1 MRDAKN
7 SALSQHAA
15 RSILF
20 NTFFSIPA
28 RRVPL
33 RGTQNRKF
41 IGALALL
48 RLLAAT
54 LLLLTGSVALAN
66 DDAVQKEVIA
76 ATAAWA
82 EAFNARD
89 AQRIAAL
96 YAHDAVFW
104 GTISPT
110 IRTTPE
116 AVLEYFTNSTTK
128 RPNLRIAIGEQHAR
142 VYGDTAIN
150 SGYYTSRNVQD
161 GQEIITPMR
170 FTFVFHQRGGR
181 WMIVSHH
188 SSRMPAP

>member
-1 MRDAKN
+1 MLDSRRFDM
-7 SALSQHAA
+7 ALRCLPHGIWHRMLVAA
-15 RSILF
+15 L
-20 NTFFSIPA
+20 TM
-28 RRVPL
+28 L
-33 RGTQNRKF
+33 RP
-41 IGALALL
+41 
-48 RLLAAT
+48 LAAT
-54 LLLLTGSVALAN
+54 FLLLTGTVSYAD
-66 DDAVQKEVIA
+66 DDAVQKEVLA
-76 ATAAWA
+76 ATAAWV

-96 YAHDAVFW
+96 YAEDAVFW

-116 AVLEYFTNSTTK
+116 TVLEYFTNSTTR
-128 RPNLRIAIGEQHAR
+128 RPNLRITIGEQHVR
-142 VYGDTAIN
+142 VFGDTATN

>member
-1 MRDAKN
+1 MPN
-7 SALSQHAA
+7 SRIFDS
-15 RSILF
+15 
-20 NTFFSIPA
+20 
-28 RRVPL
+28 VPQKL
-33 RGTQNRKF
+33 PL
-41 IGALALL
+41 GAFASTLL

-54 LLLLTGSVALAN
+54 ILLLTSSVVSADDEAL
-66 DDAVQKEVIA
+66 QKVVA

-96 YAHDAVFW
+96 YADDAVFW

-128 RPNLRIAIGEQHAR
+128 RPNLRIAIGEQHVR
-142 VYGDTAIN
+142 VYGETAIS

-170 FTFVFHQRGGR
+170 FTFVFHQRDGR

>member
-1 MRDAKN
+1 MPISGSFDT
-7 SALSQHAA
+7 ALQQPPDS
-15 RSILF
+15 
-20 NTFFSIPA
+20 
-28 RRVPL
+28 
-33 RGTQNRKF
+33 TQNVFSVAVSWIPRLF
-41 IGALALL
+41 TAVLLVLAYLPALAE
-48 RLLAAT
+48 
-54 LLLLTGSVALAN
+54 
-66 DDAVQKEVIA
+66 DEAVQKEVVA

-96 YAHDAVFW
+96 YADDAVFW

-116 AVLEYFTNSTTK
+116 EVLEYFTNSTTK
-128 RPNLRIAIGEQHAR
+128 RPNLRIAIGEQHVR
-142 VYGDTAIN
+142 VYGDTAIT

-161 GQEIITPMR
+161 GQETINPMR

>member
-1 MRDAKN
+1 MG
-7 SALSQHAA
+7 SAAFA
-15 RSILF
+15 D
-20 NTFFSIPA
+20 
-28 RRVPL
+28 
-33 RGTQNRKF
+33 
-41 IGALALL
+41 
-48 RLLAAT
+48 
-54 LLLLTGSVALAN
+54 

-89 AQRIAAL
+89 AQRITGL
-96 YAHDAVFW
+96 YARDAVFW

-110 IRTTPE
+110 IRTTPQD
-116 AVLEYFTNSTTK
+116 VLEYFTNSTTK
-128 RPNLRIAIGEQHAR
+128 RPNLRIAIGEQHIR
-142 VYGDTAIN
+142 VYGDTAII

-161 GQEIITPMR
+161 GQEIVTPMR

>member
-1 MRDAKN
+1 MRNVKKN
-7 SALSQHAA
+7 ALSQRTA
-15 RSILF
+15 RSTRHRIF
-20 NTFFSIPA
+20 VAASTM
-28 RRVPL
+28 
-33 RGTQNRKF
+33 
-41 IGALALL
+41 L
-48 RLLAAT
+48 RLLAAMF
-54 LLLLTGSVALAN
+54 LLLAGSVALAD

-96 YAHDAVFW
+96 YADDAVFW

-116 AVLEYFTNSTTK
+116 AVLEYFTNSTTR
-128 RPNLRIAIGEQHAR
+128 RPNLRIAIGEQHVR

-150 SGYYTSRNVQD
+150 SGCYTSHNMQE

>member
-1 MRDAKN
+1 MRVAENK
-7 SALSQHAA
+7 ALSQRIA

-20 NTFFSIPA
+20 NT
-28 RRVPL
+28 PL
-33 RGTQNRKF
+33 RGTQKRNF
-41 IGALALL
+41 VAALAFL
-48 RLLAAT
+48 RLLAAAF
-54 LLLLTGSVALAN
+54 LLPTGSVVLA
-66 DDAVQKEVIA
+66 DDGAVQKEITA

-96 YAHDAVFW
+96 YADDAVFW

-110 IRTTPE
+110 IRTTPAE
-116 AVLEYFTNSTTK
+116 VLEYFTNSTTK
-128 RPNLRIAIGEQHAR
+128 RPNLRIAIGEQHIR

-161 GQEIITPMR
+161 EQEIITPMR
-170 FTFVFHQRGGR
+170 FTFVFHRRGGR

>member
-1 MRDAKN
+1 MRYAKN
-7 SALSQHAA
+7 HALSQPTE

-20 NTFFSIPA
+20 NT
-28 RRVPL
+28 PL
-33 RGTQNRKF
+33 RGTQHGIF
-41 IGALALL
+41 VAAATML
-48 RLLAAT
+48 RLIAVAC
-54 LLLLTGSVALAN
+54 LLLTGSVAHAN

-82 EAFNARD
+82 DAFNARD
-89 AQRIAAL
+89 ARRIAAL
-96 YAHDAVFW
+96 YADDAVFW

-128 RPNLRIAIGEQHAR
+128 RPNLRIAIGEQHVR
-142 VYGDTAIN
+142 VYGDSAIN

>member
-1 MRDAKN
+1 MLDSRSFDTVPQQLPHNAWHKILVAAFTMLRPIAAN
-7 SALSQHAA
+7 FLLVMGSA
-15 RSILF
+15 
-20 NTFFSIPA
+20 
-28 RRVPL
+28 
-33 RGTQNRKF
+33 
-41 IGALALL
+41 ALAD
-48 RLLAAT
+48 
-54 LLLLTGSVALAN
+54 

-89 AQRIAAL
+89 AQRIATL
-96 YAHDAVFW
+96 YANDAVFW

-110 IRTTPE
+110 IRITPQD
-116 AVLEYFTNSTTK
+116 VLEYFTNSTTK
-128 RPNLRIAIGEQHAR
+128 RPNLRITIGEQHVR
-142 VYGDTAIN
+142 VFGDTATN

>member
-1 MRDAKN
+1 MRNAKN
-7 SALSQHAA
+7 NALSQHAA
-15 RSILF
+15 GHTRNGIF
-20 NTFFSIPA
+20 VAAATMF
-28 RRVPL
+28 RM
-33 RGTQNRKF
+33 
-41 IGALALL
+41 
-48 RLLAAT
+48 LAAT
-54 LLLLTGSVALAN
+54 FLLLTGSVTFAD
-66 DDAVQKEVIA
+66 DDAAQKEVIA

-82 EAFNARD
+82 EAFNTRE

-96 YAHDAVFW
+96 YADDAVFW

-128 RPNLRIAIGEQHAR
+128 RPNLRISIGEQHVR
-142 VYGDTAIN
+142 VLGDTAVN

-161 GQEIITPMR
+161 GQQIITPMR
-170 FTFVFHQRGGR
+170 FTFVFHRRGGR

>member
-1 MRDAKN
+1 LITA
-7 SALSQHAA
+7 ALLVLSC
-15 RSILF
+15 L
-20 NTFFSIPA
+20 
-28 RRVPL
+28 L
-33 RGTQNRKF
+33 
-41 IGALALL
+41 ALAD
-48 RLLAAT
+48 
-54 LLLLTGSVALAN
+54 

-89 AQRIAAL
+89 ARRIAAL
-96 YAHDAVFW
+96 YADDAVFW

-116 AVLEYFTNSTTK
+116 AVLEYFTNSTTR

-170 FTFVFHQRGGR
+170 FTFVFHRRSGR

>member
-1 MRDAKN
+1 M
-7 SALSQHAA
+7 
-15 RSILF
+15 
-20 NTFFSIPA
+20 
-28 RRVPL
+28 
-33 RGTQNRKF
+33 
-41 IGALALL
+41 L
-48 RLLAAT
+48 RLLAAMF
-54 LLLLTGSVALAN
+54 LLLTGSAALAD
-66 DDAVQKEVIA
+66 DDADQKEAIA

-96 YAHDAVFW
+96 YADDAVFW

-116 AVLEYFTNSTTK
+116 VVLEYFTNSTTR
-128 RPNLRIAIGEQHAR
+128 RPNLRIVIGEQHVR
-142 VYGDTAIN
+142 VYGDTVIN

-161 GQEIITPMR
+161 GQETINPMR
-170 FTFVFHQRGGR
+170 FTFVFHRRGGR

>member
-1 MRDAKN
+1 MLDSRSFDTVPQQLPHSTWQKIFV
-7 SALSQHAA
+7 AA
-15 RSILF
+15 
-20 NTFFSIPA
+20 TTM
-28 RRVPL
+28 L
-33 RGTQNRKF
+33 RP
-41 IGALALL
+41 
-48 RLLAAT
+48 LAAT
-54 LLLLTGSVALAN
+54 FLLLTGLVAYA
-66 DDAVQKEVIA
+66 DDNAVQKEVVA
-76 ATAAWA
+76 ATASWA

-89 AQRIAAL
+89 ARRIAAL
-96 YAHDAVFW
+96 YADDAVFW

-128 RPNLRIAIGEQHAR
+128 RPDLRIAIGEQHVR

-161 GQEIITPMR
+161 EQEIITPMR
-170 FTFVFHQRGGR
+170 FTFVFHRRGGR

>member
-1 MRDAKN
+1 M
-7 SALSQHAA
+7 SASRSFESVLPQPPDSPQHRFSAA
-15 RSILF
+15 VRWMPCLF
-20 NTFFSIPA
+20 TA
-28 RRVPL
+28 V
-33 RGTQNRKF
+33 
-41 IGALALL
+41 LL
-48 RLLAAT
+48 V
-54 LLLLTGSVALAN
+54 LTYLPALAN
-66 DDAVQKEVIA
+66 DDAVKEEVIA

-82 EAFNARD
+82 EAFNARN

-96 YAHDAVFW
+96 YADDAVFW

-128 RPNLRIAIGEQHAR
+128 RPNLRIAVGEQHVR
-142 VYGDTAIN
+142 VYDDTAIN

-170 FTFVFHQRGGR
+170 FTFVFHRRGGR

-188 SSRMPAP
+188 SSRMPAL